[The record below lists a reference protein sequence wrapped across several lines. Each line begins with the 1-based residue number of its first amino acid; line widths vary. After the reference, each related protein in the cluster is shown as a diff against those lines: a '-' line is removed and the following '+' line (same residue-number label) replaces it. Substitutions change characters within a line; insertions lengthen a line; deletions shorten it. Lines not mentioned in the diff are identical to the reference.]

1 MSKNRPAQQKWY
13 IQEMTCPEIIHRN
26 ALVFG
31 ERRFQWWKKSDGT
44 TESNTYAQAWQI
56 VKELS
61 NGLIESGI
69 EKGDRAAIISHT
81 VPQWMWADYSILCS
95 GGITVCIY
103 PTLSEEEIKYILNDS
118 GSKFVYV
125 YDEALLIKVLNIK
138 SAVPTLKKIILMTG
152 DAPANDAVIT
162 DLAKLRAK
170 GVELLARDKTVF
182 EKRWRSVEMLDLMT
196 IVYTSGTTG
205 MPKGAVHTHHSFNAA
220 CCRDL
225 KQVPQIGDDEVCLS
239 FLPLSHTYERECGHG
254 IAMMTA
260 STIAYS
266 SPVTIVGDLQ
276 IFKPTFFMSVPRIY
290 ERIYMALKEQ
300 TAKSPIKKKIFE
312 WSMKVGLEVVKKRE
326 DAKGFIDMTEG
337 IDFTEKLGGWLKFK
351 YKLFDKI
358 LYSKVRHLLGGKYRF
373 AFSAAGSLPADLC
386 KTYMA
391 MGIRIIEGYGATET
405 WNTINL
411 NWDNKLL
418 PGSVGPTSIGVEGRI
433 AEDGEWQVRGDNIFS
448 GYWNNPEATKEA
460 FTPDG
465 YYKTG
470 DIVEEI
476 ADGYIR
482 IVDRKKGLMVL
493 DTGKNV
499 ASNKIEGK
507 FSLTKWVDTVVPIGS
522 ERKFVSALVIPNLD
536 ALVELFDKEKI
547 PYNKDKVI
555 RVTDPMPMVVEVD
568 NDFIE
573 NPRLKQFIDADIQSV
588 NKELED
594 YEKIK
599 KYTIL
604 TRRLTVQDGDM
615 TPTLKVKR
623 KFVIDKYKETIDKM
637 YI

>member
-1 MSKNRPAQQKWY
+1 MIKNRPVQQRWY
-13 IQEMTCPEIIHRN
+13 IQEMTCPELIHRN

-44 TESNTYAQAWQI
+44 TESNTYAQVWEI

-81 VPQWMWADYSILCS
+81 APQWMWADYSILCA
-95 GGITVCIY
+95 GGATVCIY

-118 GSKFVYV
+118 GSKLVYV
-125 YDEALLIKVLNIK
+125 YDESLLIKVLNIK
-138 SAVPTLKKIILMTG
+138 SAVPTLKKIVLMTG
-152 DAPANDAVIT
+152 KAPAGDAVIT
-162 DLAKLRAK
+162 DLDALRAK
-170 GVELLARDKTVF
+170 GVELMARDRAVF
-182 EKRWRSVEMLDLMT
+182 EKRWRSVEMLDMMT

-205 MPKGAVHTHHSFNAA
+205 MPKGAMHTHLSFNAA

-225 KQVPQIGDDEVCLS
+225 KQVPFLGDDEVSLS

-290 ERIYMALKEQ
+290 ERIYMAMKEQ
-300 TAKSPIKKKIFE
+300 TSKSAIKSKIFAGA
-312 WSMKVGLEVVKKRE
+312 MKTGLEVVKMRE
-326 DAKGFIDMTEG
+326 DKSGFIDMTEG

-358 LYSKVRHLLGGKYRF
+358 IYSKVRHLLGGRYRF

-418 PGSVGPTSIGVEGRI
+418 PGSVGTTSIGVEGRI

-448 GYWNNPEATKEA
+448 GYWNNPQATAEA

-465 YYKTG
+465 YYRTG
-470 DIVEEI
+470 DIVEEV

-499 ASNKIEGK
+499 ASNKIESK

-547 PYNKDKVI
+547 PYNKDKVL

-568 NDFIE
+568 NGFIE
-573 NPRLKQFIDADIQSV
+573 NPRLKELIDKDIQLV

-604 TRRLTVQDGDM
+604 TRRLTIQDGDM

-623 KFVIDKYKETIDKM
+623 KFVLDKYKETIDKM

>member
-1 MSKNRPAQQKWY
+1 MIKSKPVQQRWY
-13 IQEMTCPEIIHRN
+13 IQEMTCPELIHRN

-31 ERRFQWWKKSDGT
+31 DKRFQWWKKSDGT
-44 TESNTYAQAWQI
+44 TGSNTYAEVWQI

-81 VPQWMWADYSILCS
+81 IPQWMWADYSILCA
-95 GGITVCIY
+95 GGVTVCIY
-103 PTLSEEEIKYILNDS
+103 PTLSEDEIMFILNDS
-118 GSKFVYV
+118 GSKLVYV
-125 YDEALLIKVLNIK
+125 YDESLLIKVLNIK
-138 SAVPTLKKIILMTG
+138 SKVPSLKKIVLMNGT
-152 DAPANDAVIT
+152 APANDAVIT
-162 DLAKLRAK
+162 DLDKLRAK
-170 GVELLARDKTVF
+170 GVELLTKDRTIF
-182 EKRWRSVEMLDLMT
+182 EKRWRSVEMLDMMT

-205 MPKGAVHTHHSFNAA
+205 MPKGAVHTHLSFNSA

-225 KQVPQIGDDEVCLS
+225 KQVPSIGDDEVSLS

-254 IAMMTA
+254 ISMMTA

-276 IFKPTFFMSVPRIY
+276 IFKPHFFMAVPRIY

-300 TAKSPIKKKIFE
+300 TSKSPIKKKIFE
-312 WSMKVGLEVVKKRE
+312 GAMKVGLEVVKKRQ
-326 DAKGFIDMTEG
+326 DANGFIDMTEDV
-337 IDFTEKLGGWLKFK
+337 DFTEKLGPWLKFK
-351 YKLFDKI
+351 YKFFDKI
-358 LYSKVRHLLGGKYRF
+358 LYSKVRHLLGGRYRF

-405 WNTINL
+405 WNAINL
-411 NWDNKLL
+411 NWDHKLL
-418 PGSVGPTSIGVEGRI
+418 PGSVGTTSIGVEGRI
-433 AEDGEWQVRGDNIFS
+433 AEDGEWQVRGENNFS
-448 GYWNNPEATKEA
+448 GYWNNPQATAEA
-460 FTPDG
+460 FTSDG
-465 YYKTG
+465 FYKTG
-470 DIVEEI
+470 DIVQEV

-499 ASNKIEGK
+499 ASNKIESK
-507 FSLTKWVDTVVPIGS
+507 FSLSKWVDTAVPIGS

-536 ALVELFDKEKI
+536 AFVELFDKENI
-547 PYNKDKVI
+547 PYNKDKVL
-555 RVTDPMPMVVEVD
+555 RVIEPMPMVVEVGD
-568 NDFIE
+568 DFIE
-573 NPRLKQFIDADIQSV
+573 HQRVKDLVDYDIQSV
-588 NKELED
+588 NKELDD

-604 TRRLTVQDGDM
+604 RRRLTVQDGDM
-615 TPTLKVKR
+615 TPTFKVKR
-623 KFVIDKYKETIDKM
+623 KSVLDKYKDKIDQM
-637 YI
+637 YM